1 MKPTRLSIFNS
12 QGSRKRAQRKF
23 TYWLCSECSRSS
35 TTKLLISCAL
45 AVAVLG
51 ACTRTSK
58 VVEFPLI
65 GASNTDIL
73 VIEKVEV
80 TDTATALTVRVFSR
94 PNDWIKVPS
103 YTHLV
108 AEEKEYKLLSG
119 RDVEIDKE
127 LYMPADGDSCFT
139 LLFEPLP
146 KSVTS
151 FDYIESDAE
160 NDWRIYDID
169 LTGKRDANKPEGLPR
184 ELLRAPKATDEMPQY
199 AYEFGDVTI
208 NVHLLGYCE
217 RMACEV
223 VLPVNSLLE
232 SQKSVDVKVDPKTG
246 KGTASFYL
254 CGTGTVFPV
263 VNGRGYENFL
273 VAPGDSIDLYVN
285 LACINRSLRYNYRNK
300 MEFPAI
306 KESWTKGSRYDV
318 LNNMPAA
325 SLDFLD
331 TVDIGKRLRYDMTA
345 DEYTDSVIRQYKE
358 ECALIDAQPF
368 HAWYKEKV
376 KASYA
381 APGLLMYLHQDV
393 RPWLKND
400 ENSSFDISKEPI
412 LPRHFRKTMEHLD
425 TSNPYFLLS
434 EYGNTMVRIAQ
445 KWEVVREDKLL
456 HELAFASN
464 AVHEAYKGHLSDS
477 TRQLLRQL
485 SNPFYAEMCEDIYN
499 RTREAMTTSSH
510 NLAQIED
517 IAPEALLQALIAPH
531 KGKVVLIDFWAT
543 WCGPCR
549 HLINEIEPYKTGELA
564 NDDLVWIYITDSS
577 SPSDVYAEMI
587 PNIKGLHYRIN
598 NAQWDYLTDKKFEI
612 DAIPS
617 YVLVS
622 KDGSYSLRNDL
633 RDHSK
638 MVSTLKEEL
647 GK

>member
-1 MKPTRLSIFNS
+1 MKPT
-12 QGSRKRAQRKF
+12 
-23 TYWLCSECSRSS
+23 
-35 TTKLLISCAL
+35 KLFLFL
-45 AVAVLG
+45 AVAVLLG
-51 ACTRTSK
+51 ACTRENK
-58 VVEFPLI
+58 VIEFPLV
-65 GASNTDIL
+65 GASNTTNI
-73 VIEKVEV
+73 VFEKVEL
-80 TDTATALTVRVFSR
+80 TDTATMLTVRGFHQ
-94 PNDWIKVPS
+94 PNEWIRVPS
-103 YTHLV
+103 YSHLV
-108 AEEKEYKLLSG
+108 AQGGEYKLLGSK
-119 RDVEIDKE
+119 DVEIDE
-127 LYMPADGDSCFT
+127 LLYMPADGDSCFT
-139 LLFEPLP
+139 LMFEPLP
-146 KSVTS
+146 KGCTS

-169 LTGKRDANKPEGLPR
+169 LTGKRDANKPEELPR

-263 VNGRGYENFL
+263 VNGRGHENFL

-285 LACINRSLRYNYRNK
+285 LACVNRNLRYNYFNK
-300 MEFPAI
+300 MEMPAI
-306 KESWTKGSRYDV
+306 KGCWTKGSRYDA

-345 DEYTDSVIRQYKE
+345 DEYTEHVIRLYKE
-358 ECALIDAQPF
+358 KCALIDAQPF

-434 EYGNTMVRIAQ
+434 EHGNTLVKIAQ

-464 AVHEAYKGHLSDS
+464 AVHEAFRGYLSDS

-485 SNPFYAEMCEDIYN
+485 SNPFYAEMCEDICN
-499 RTREAMTTSSH
+499 RTREAIATSSH
-510 NLAQIED
+510 NLERIED
-517 IAPEALLQALIAPH
+517 IAPEALMQALIAPH

-549 HLINEIEPYKTGELA
+549 YLINEIEPYKTGELA
-564 NDDLVWIYITDSS
+564 NDDLVWIYITNSS
-577 SPSDVYAEMI
+577 SPINTYTEMI
-587 PNIKGLHYRIN
+587 PNIKGLHYRIS
-598 NAQWDYLTDKKFEI
+598 NAQWDYLTEKKFEI
-612 DAIPS
+612 DGIPS
-617 YVLVS
+617 YVLVDR
-622 KDGSYSLRNDL
+622 DGNYALRNDL

-647 GK
+647 KK